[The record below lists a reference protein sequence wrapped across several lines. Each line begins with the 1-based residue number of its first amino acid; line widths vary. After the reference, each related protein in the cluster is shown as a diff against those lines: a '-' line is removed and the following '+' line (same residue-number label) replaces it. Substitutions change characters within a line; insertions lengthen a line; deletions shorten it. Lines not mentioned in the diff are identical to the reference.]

1 VNDVLKQRLVGALIL
16 LALGVVFWPIVFV
29 QPEES
34 SNVGQRSIPQP
45 PAVSTSPIE
54 EPDPAGLR
62 ASLERA
68 TGEDLLTMDG
78 TDVYDD
84 SERSTPGV
92 PATATDITATDITAT
107 DITATDIADTPE
119 QSMTMSGQ
127 EPAVSEVRTEAPQ
140 RLAVD
145 GDGVPVAWTLQVVT
159 VSSYEKAESLRQR
172 LLQKS
177 EKAYVTTVSSGGKQL
192 YRVSVGPKFERHE
205 LERIQA
211 SINAE
216 FGVKTMLVRYTP

>member
-84 SERSTPGV
+84 SERSTPRV
-92 PATATDITATDITAT
+92 PATDITAT

>member
-1 VNDVLKQRLVGALIL
+1 MNDVLKQRLVGALIL

-84 SERSTPGV
+84 SERSTPRV
-92 PATATDITATDITAT
+92 PAT

>member
-92 PATATDITATDITAT
+92 PATATDITAT

>member
-1 VNDVLKQRLVGALIL
+1 MNDVLKQRLVGALIL

-92 PATATDITATDITAT
+92 PATATDITAT

>member
-1 VNDVLKQRLVGALIL
+1 MNDVLKQRLVGALIL

-84 SERSTPGV
+84 SERSTPRV
-92 PATATDITATDITAT
+92 PATDITAT